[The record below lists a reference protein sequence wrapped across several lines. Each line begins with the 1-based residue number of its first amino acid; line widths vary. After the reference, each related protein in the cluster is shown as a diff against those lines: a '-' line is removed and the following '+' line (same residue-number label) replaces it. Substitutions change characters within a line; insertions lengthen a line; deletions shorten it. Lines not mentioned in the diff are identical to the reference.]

1 MRQLQEG
8 QKEVPHIVTV
18 PNCIMK
24 NGTFLYA
31 TINMDHIVVTPLFMF
46 ITFIPY
52 PLPGILTAVLNTE
65 PILDSVL
72 YFFVLVFFILVFSCL
87 MLSFSML
94 NVPVL

>member
-72 YFFVLVFFILVFSCL
+72 YFFVLVFSCL